1 MELMFNEKVK
11 RSQKLRKFGEMCVV
25 TTKAK
30 IQSRL
35 SDKGTV
41 CMFVGYPM
49 NHAGDVYRHLKPKTK
64 HIIKSTD
71 VLRLEKI
78 YGEWLKSREHSDID
92 KKIRIMNLKFL
103 KINFI
108 GESK

>member
-11 RSQKLRKFGEMCVV
+11 GSQKLRKFGEMCMV
-25 TTKAK
+25 TTKAT

-41 CMFVGYPM
+41 CMFVGCPM
-49 NHAGDVYRHLKPKTK
+49 NHAGDVYRHSKPKTK

-71 VLRLEKI
+71 VVRLGKS
-78 YGEWLKSREHSDID
+78 YGEWLKSREDSDIN
-92 KKIRIMNLKFL
+92 KKILMMKLKFL